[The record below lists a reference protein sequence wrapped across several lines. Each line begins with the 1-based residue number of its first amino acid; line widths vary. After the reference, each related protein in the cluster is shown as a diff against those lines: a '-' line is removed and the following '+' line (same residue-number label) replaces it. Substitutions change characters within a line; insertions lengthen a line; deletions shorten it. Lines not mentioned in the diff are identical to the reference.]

1 MSWAIYWSVSTRIN
15 IKWTTWNQIKRIE
28 FAINQE
34 KLWIW
39 TTFVFA
45 FCHKIPMQ
53 WKTYFIKRINVDI
66 FLFSGLGL
74 TPGLGLAPSPYS
86 GLYGAADP
94 LHAELLA
101 REAQRA
107 AEMRLVETQRL
118 ESLRQAEARASS
130 FLSSFSKGEFIA
142 SPHHHI
148 PSLTSKSI
156 SAQKLLKAL
165 L

>member
-1 MSWAIYWSVSTRIN
+1 M
-15 IKWTTWNQIKRIE
+15 
-28 FAINQE
+28 F
-34 KLWIW
+34 
-39 TTFVFA
+39 
-45 FCHKIPMQ
+45 P
-53 WKTYFIKRINVDI
+53 
-66 FLFSGLGL
+66 GLGL

-130 FLSSFSKGEFIA
+130 FLSSFSKGEFIDI